1 MKYKII
7 PKLNVSTL
15 SSKSCPYKIYGAT
28 KPGVPANFHQR
39 KYFTMIF
46 YREQNQ
52 NQ

>member
-28 KPGVPANFHQR
+28 KPGVPANFSSEE
-39 KYFTMIF
+39 IF
-46 YREQNQ
+46 YNDFL
-52 NQ
+52 